1 MNNHP
6 SHRKPIKGLMRAILV
21 LIVLVGLAIYFAPWY
36 LDNVPPSLAIKG
48 IEEGKAYRGVLE
60 LTLDAQDEKM
70 KIKRLNVQV
79 DEQEIVQRRPGEKNT
94 VETVPIDTTNLKEGE
109 HSLTVKVVD
118 GALRRNTTIES
129 INFTADNTPPALEIE
144 PRPAAVKQG
153 YTLAIFVKSDE
164 PLSGLSGRL
173 FGRDTV
179 FYPSESDDKLYR
191 GLVGVSVYEKV
202 KTHPLEITGI
212 DRAGNQQTKQ
222 GDIQVK
228 KTKFEKGVVNLPKRK
243 KRLLTDTKARSLD
256 KKKTTQAY
264 SKEETKQLWNN
275 MSIRPTTGWVTS
287 SFGKR
292 RVYNNGVL
300 KSVHLGLDI
309 ANKTGTPVK
318 AINSGI
324 VALAE
329 SLPIHG
335 ISVIIN
341 HGQGVYSA
349 YNHLSETQVNV
360 NDRVEKGQ
368 IIGLIGETGQATGPH
383 LHWGVRVNG
392 INVNPEE
399 WQRRDFEYTIKP
411 AVHGVSAE
419 KIFKPHR

>member
-6 SHRKPIKGLMRAILV
+6 SRKKPVKGLIRAILV
-21 LIVLVGLAIYFAPWY
+21 LIVFIALAIYFAPWY
-36 LDNVPPSLAIKG
+36 LDGTPPSLAIKG
-48 IEEGKAYRGVLE
+48 IEEGKTYGGVLE

-70 KIKRLNVQV
+70 KIKRLSVQL
-79 DEQEIVQRRPGEKNT
+79 DGQEIFHKRPGEKST
-94 VETVPIDTTNLKEGE
+94 VETVSVDTTKLKEEG
-109 HSLTVKVVD
+109 HNLTIKVVD
-118 GALRRNTTIES
+118 GALRRNATVKDV
-129 INFTADNTPPALEIE
+129 NFTVDNTPPALEIE
-144 PRPAAVKQG
+144 LRPESVKQG
-153 YTLAIFVKSDE
+153 YTLVIFVKSDE

-173 FGRDTV
+173 FGRDIV
-179 FYPSESDDKLYR
+179 FYPNEFDDKLYR

-202 KTHPLEITGI
+202 KTHALEVTGI

-222 GDIQVK
+222 RDVLVK
-228 KTKFEKGVVNLPKRK
+228 KTSFEKGVVNLPKRK

-264 SKEETKQLWNN
+264 SKEEAKQLWKGT
-275 MSIRPTTGWVTS
+275 SIRPTTGWVTS
-287 SFGKR
+287 SFGKH

-309 ANKTGTPVK
+309 ANKTGTPIK
-318 AINSGI
+318 AANSG
-324 VALAE
+324 VVMLAE
-329 SLPIHG
+329 RLPIHG

-349 YNHLSETQVNV
+349 YNHLSETKVNL

-383 LHWGVRVNG
+383 LHWGIKVNG

-399 WQRRDFEYTIKP
+399 WQRRDFEYTERE
-411 AVHGVSAE
+411 G
-419 KIFKPHR
+419 